1 MENALTAPTTPAQS
15 SPKKRRPR
23 RSSIASLA
31 LAAVIILVASLGA
44 MSWWAVRAEHEAFES
59 TRARQVRTFAPV
71 LARNAE
77 QMLAEGE
84 LSALRRTLIEV
95 AHDWKLSTCRIVLSS
110 NQILADADP
119 KKINVLKLPDHWTL
133 GGATETGSPLDG
145 PRWTCPVTVPGHGVA
160 RLEIAPAPDR
170 IAPPWETQAGIGII
184 GASTLALLL
193 LVYRRAQSSVK
204 PLWVV
209 RDALLA
215 AAAGEQEPQRL
226 ELDARLGPEAE
237 GWNRL
242 LDETKRLR
250 QQARGEAVAE
260 ALAPHRQSGGELD
273 AAFDV
278 MSHGLV
284 LLDAALKVRFA
295 NGAATV
301 YLRLDRKQIIGRSVA
316 EIVKEQ
322 TVIDA
327 VNEITRGSAQG
338 PKIVEIT
345 PQGDTEAV
353 LRFSVRRMRKGD
365 IATVM
370 LVIEDVTQQR
380 VADEARNNFIAQVAH
395 ELRAPLTNI
404 RLYVESAI
412 ETGDSE
418 PAVRENA
425 LNVINQESRRLER
438 IIGEMLSISQI
449 EAGSLQVH
457 KDDVHLDVLLEETR
471 QDFEPQARD
480 KQVALQFLLP
490 PKLPVIRGDRD
501 KLALTVHNLV
511 GNAIKYTPAGG
522 KVDVRVE
529 AGRGRINIEVAD
541 TGIGIKPEE
550 LERVFERFYR
560 AKDERV
566 SKITG
571 TGLGLTLAR
580 EVARLHGGD
589 VTAESQINQGST
601 FTLTLPLPEGGEA

>member
-1 MENALTAPTTPAQS
+1 MKPSNQPAPGRCGLSHRCSAEPPSRCSRPANSRHCGAHSSKLRAIGSYPPAELFYPRTRSLLTRIL
-15 SPKKRRPR
+15 KRLM
-23 RSSIASLA
+23 SSICPNIGLQAPNPHLA
-31 LAAVIILVASLGA
+31 LDG
-44 MSWWAVRAEHEAFES
+44 
-59 TRARQVRTFAPV
+59 TRW
-71 LARNAE
+71 N
-77 QMLAEGE
+77 
-84 LSALRRTLIEV
+84 
-95 AHDWKLSTCRIVLSS
+95 
-110 NQILADADP
+110 
-119 KKINVLKLPDHWTL
+119 
-133 GGATETGSPLDG
+133 
-145 PRWTCPVTVPGHGVA
+145 CPVAVPGHGIA
-160 RLEIAPAPDR
+160 RLEIAAAPNA
-170 IAPPWETQAGIGII
+170 IAAPWETQAGIGII

-193 LVYRRAQSSVK
+193 LVYRRAQSSVR

-226 ELDARLGPEAE
+226 ELDARLGPEAQ

-284 LLDAALKVRFA
+284 LLDSRLKVRFA

-301 YLRLDRKQIIGRSVA
+301 YLRLDRKEVIGRDVA
-316 EIVKEQ
+316 DIVKDKA
-322 TVIDA
+322 VLDA
-327 VNEITRGSAQG
+327 VDEITKGSAQG
-338 PKIVEIT
+338 PKIIELT
-345 PQGDTEAV
+345 RQGETEAV

-365 IATVM
+365 IATAM
-370 LVIEDVTQQR
+370 LVIEDITQQR

-412 ETGDSE
+412 DAGDSE
-418 PAVRENA
+418 PAVRGNA

-438 IIGEMLSISQI
+438 IIGEMLSISEI
-449 EAGSLQVH
+449 EAGSLRIH
-457 KDDVHLDVLLEETR
+457 KDDVHLDALLEETR
-471 QDFEPQARD
+471 QDFDPQARD
-480 KQVALQFLLP
+480 KQVVLEFLLP
-490 PKLPVIRGDRD
+490 PKLPVIQGDRD

-522 KVDVRVE
+522 KVTVRLE
-529 AGRGRINIEVAD
+529 AARGHVNIDVAD
-541 TGIGIKPEE
+541 TGIGIKPDE

-566 SKITG
+566 ARITG

>member
-1 MENALTAPTTPAQS
+1 LSATSVEMASAPRP
-15 SPKKRRPR
+15 PR
-23 RSSIASLA
+23 RASVAALG
-31 LAAVIILVASLGA
+31 LAAVVVLVACLGA
-44 MSWWAVRAEHEAFES
+44 MSWWSARAEYEAVES
-59 TRARQVRTFAPV
+59 TRSNQVRTLAPV
-71 LARNAE
+71 LGRTAE
-77 QMLAEGE
+77 QMIAAGE
-84 LSALRRTLIEV
+84 LSGLRRTLMEV
-95 AHDWKLSTCRIVLSS
+95 ARDWKLSTCRIVLSE

-119 KKINVLKLPDHWTL
+119 RKINAVALPEHWI
-133 GGATETGSPLDG
+133 ASPPTSAALEG
-145 PRWTCPVTVPGHGVA
+145 QSWSYAIPVAGRGVA
-160 RLEIAPAPDR
+160 RLDIAAAPEVM
-170 IAPPWETQAGIGII
+170 AAPWETQAGIGII

-193 LVYRRAQSSVK
+193 LLYRRAQSSVR

-215 AAAGEQEPQRL
+215 VASGEQDPQRL
-226 ELDARLGPEAE
+226 ELDGRLGPEAE

-242 LDETKRLR
+242 LDETRRLR
-250 QQARGEAVAE
+250 QQARGEAVIE
-260 ALAPHRQSGGELD
+260 ALAPHRQSGGEID

-278 MSHGLV
+278 MSHGMV
-284 LLDAALKVRFA
+284 LLDARRKVRFA

-301 YLRLDRKQIIGRSVA
+301 YLRLDRKDVIGHDLGDVIEDA
-316 EIVKEQ
+316 A
-322 TVIDA
+322 VIDA
-327 VNEITRGSAQG
+327 VRDVTEGAAQG
-338 PKIVEIT
+338 TKVVELRR
-345 PQGDTEAV
+345 QDEGKAV

-365 IATVM
+365 NATAM

-395 ELRAPLTNI
+395 ELRTPLTNI

-412 ETGDSE
+412 EAGDSE
-418 PAVRENA
+418 PAVRGNA

-438 IIGEMLSISQI
+438 IIGEMLSISEI
-449 EAGSLQVH
+449 EAGSLRVQ
-457 KDDVHLDVLLEETR
+457 KDDVHLDALLEEAR
-471 QDFEPQARD
+471 VDFEPQANE
-480 KQVALQFLLP
+480 KKVALEFLLP
-490 PKLPVIRGDRD
+490 PKIAVIQGDRD

-522 KVDVRVE
+522 RVTVRLE
-529 AGRGRINIEVAD
+529 ASRGQVSIDVAD
-541 TGIGIKPEE
+541 TGIGIKPDE

-589 VTAESQINQGST
+589 VTAESRINQGST
-601 FTLTLPLPEGGEA
+601 FVLTLPLPPGGEA